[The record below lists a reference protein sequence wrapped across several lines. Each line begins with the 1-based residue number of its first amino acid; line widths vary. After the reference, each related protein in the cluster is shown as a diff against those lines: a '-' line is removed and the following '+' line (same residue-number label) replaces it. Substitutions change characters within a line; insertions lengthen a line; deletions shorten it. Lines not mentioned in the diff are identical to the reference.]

1 MITIKHG
8 RASFTVK
15 PENAPAIHDLL
26 ATIDKSKGKR
36 GPKLE
41 RPKGIDKHDSRKRD
55 YPVFNPRVML
65 TSDYVTA
72 YVALNHAR
80 LHLAPCAIEP
90 GLNRTPEGYDPAFPV
105 CVAEIEGEITLRDIL
120 ADRVAP

>member
-8 RASFTVK
+8 RATFTVK

-36 GPKLE
+36 GAKLA
-41 RPKGIDKHDSRKRD
+41 RPKGIDRHNSTKRD
-55 YPVFNPRVML
+55 YPVFNPACML

-72 YVALNHAR
+72 YVALNRAR
-80 LHLAPCAIEP
+80 LHLVPCDIEP
-90 GLNRTPEGYDPAFPV
+90 ATNRTPPGYNPAFPV
-105 CVAEIEGEITLRDIL
+105 CVEEVEA
-120 ADRVAP
+120 

>member
-8 RASFTVK
+8 RATFTVK
-15 PENAPAIHDLL
+15 PENAETIRALL

-36 GPKLE
+36 GAKLE
-41 RPKGIDKHDSRKRD
+41 RPKGIDKHDSRKRE

-72 YVALNHAR
+72 YTALNHAR
-80 LHLAPCAIEP
+80 LHLVPCAFEP
-90 GLNRTPEGYDPAFPV
+90 ANNRTPEGYDPAFPV
-105 CVAEIEGEITLRDIL
+105 CVEEID
-120 ADRVAP
+120 A

>member
-8 RASFTVK
+8 RATFTVK
-15 PENAPAIHDLL
+15 PENAETMRGLL

-36 GPKLE
+36 GAKFE
-41 RPKGIDKHDSRKRD
+41 RPKGIDKHHSGKRD
-55 YPVFNPRVML
+55 YPQFNPRVML

-90 GLNRTPEGYDPAFPV
+90 AVNRTPGGYDPQMPV
-105 CVAEIEGEITLRDIL
+105 MVEESLE
-120 ADRVAP
+120 

>member
-1 MITIKHG
+1 MQTIRHG
-8 RASFTVK
+8 RATFTVK

-26 ATIDKSKGKR
+26 ALIDKSKGKR
-36 GPKLE
+36 GAKLD
-41 RPKGIDKHDSRKRD
+41 RPKGIDKHNSAKRD
-55 YPVFNPRVML
+55 YPQFNPRVML

-90 GLNRTPEGYDPAFPV
+90 AVNRTPEGYDPAYPV
-105 CVAEIEGEITLRDIL
+105 CVAEIEGEITLRGML
-120 ADRVAP
+120 EGAL

>member
-15 PENAPAIHDLL
+15 PENAETIRGLL

-36 GPKLE
+36 GAKLE
-41 RPKGIDKHDSRKRD
+41 RPKGIDKHNSTKRD
-55 YPVFNPRVML
+55 YPKFNPECML

-72 YVALNHAR
+72 YAALNHAR
-80 LHLAPCAIEP
+80 LHLVPCDIEP
-90 GLNRTPEGYDPAFPV
+90 ATNRTPPGYDPQFPLV
-105 CVAEIEGEITLRDIL
+105 VEE
-120 ADRVAP
+120 

>member
-36 GPKLE
+36 GAKLE
-41 RPKGIDKHDSRKRD
+41 RPKGIDKHHSAKRD
-55 YPVFNPRVML
+55 YPVFNPACML

-72 YVALNHAR
+72 YVALNRAR
-80 LHLAPCAIEP
+80 LHLVPCAFEP
-90 GLNRTPEGYDPAFPV
+90 NLNRTPVGYDPQFPV
-105 CVAEIEGEITLRDIL
+105 CIEEPIE
-120 ADRVAP
+120 

>member
-8 RASFTVK
+8 RATFTVK

-36 GPKLE
+36 GAKLE
-41 RPKGIDKHDSRKRD
+41 RPKGIDKHNSSKRD

-72 YVALNHAR
+72 YVALNHKR
-80 LHLAPCAIEP
+80 LHLVPCAIEP
-90 GLNRTPEGYDPAFPV
+90 AVNRTPVGYDPQFPLV
-105 CVAEIEGEITLRDIL
+105 VEE
-120 ADRVAP
+120 

>member
-15 PENAPAIHDLL
+15 PENAPGIHDLL
-26 ATIDKSKGKR
+26 ALIDKSKGKR
-36 GPKLE
+36 GAKLD
-41 RPKGIDKHDSRKRD
+41 RPKGINKHHSGKRD

-72 YVALNHAR
+72 YVALNRAR
-80 LHLAPCAIEP
+80 LHLAPCNIEP
-90 GLNRTPEGYDPAFPV
+90 ATNRTPEGYDPQFPV
-105 CVAEIEGEITLRDIL
+105 CVEGVE
-120 ADRVAP
+120 A

>member
-15 PENAPAIHDLL
+15 PENAPRIHDLL

-36 GPKLE
+36 GPKLD

-55 YPVFNPRVML
+55 YPVFNPAVML

-72 YVALNHAR
+72 YTALNHKR
-80 LHLAPCAIEP
+80 LHLAPCAFEP
-90 GLNRTPEGYDPAFPV
+90 AVNRTPGGYDPQMPV
-105 CVAEIEGEITLRDIL
+105 VVEESLE
-120 ADRVAP
+120 

>member
-1 MITIKHG
+1 MITIQHG

-36 GPKLE
+36 GAKLE
-41 RPKGIDKHDSRKRD
+41 RPKGIDKHNSSKRD
-55 YPVFNPRVML
+55 YPRFNPECML

-72 YVALNHAR
+72 YTALNHAR
-80 LHLAPCAIEP
+80 LHLVPCAIEP
-90 GLNRTPEGYDPAFPV
+90 ATNRTPEGYNPHSPL
-105 CVAEIEGEITLRDIL
+105 CVEEPIE
-120 ADRVAP
+120 

>member
-8 RASFTVK
+8 RATFTVK
-15 PENAPAIHDLL
+15 PENVETIRGLL
-26 ATIDKSKGKR
+26 ATIDKSKGRR
-36 GPKLE
+36 GAKLD
-41 RPKGIDKHDSRKRD
+41 RPKGIDKHHSAKRD

-80 LHLAPCAIEP
+80 LHLAPCDIEP
-90 GLNRTPEGYDPAFPV
+90 ATNRTPDGYDLTFPV
-105 CVAEIEGEITLRDIL
+105 CVAEIEGEITLREIL
-120 ADRVAP
+120 ADRAAP